1 MKDDPQNNIRVIP
14 PLLRKEVT
22 LHEPYSGDYI
32 HGYMVNAGFSE
43 NVMKWHRQHP
53 RIPLRFFWDKWEEE
67 PVKRVDNTLSF
78 YQLDDVEFLRQMAG
92 CKAYASTAGFES
104 VCEAM
109 YLGKPILMV
118 PAHIE
123 QDCNAYDAEK
133 RRCGISFPPI
143 FKFRNSCWNLRRIT
157 IPIVILCIG
166 YVELSI
172 LC

>member
-1 MKDDPQNNIRVIP
+1 M
-14 PLLRKEVT
+14 
-22 LHEPYSGDYI
+22 
-32 HGYMVNAGFSE
+32 
-43 NVMKWHRQHP
+43 
-53 RIPLRFFWDKWEEE
+53 
-67 PVKRVDNTLSF
+67 KRVDNTLSF

-133 RRCGISFPPI
+133 SGAGIISSDF
-143 FKFRNSCWNLRRIT
+143 NLQQLLNLRKIT
-157 IPIVILCIG
+157 TPIVILCIG
-166 YVELSI
+166 YVELNI

>member
-1 MKDDPQNNIRVIP
+1 MAQA
-14 PLLRKEVT
+14 T
-22 LHEPYSGDYI
+22 S
-32 HGYMVNAGFSE
+32 
-43 NVMKWHRQHP
+43 

-78 YQLDDVEFLRQMAG
+78 YQLDDCGILRQMAG

-104 VCEAM
+104 VCDGM

-133 RRCGISFPPI
+133 SGAGIISSDF
-143 FKFRNSCWNLRRIT
+143 NLQDMCWNLRKIT
-157 IPIVILCIG
+157 TQ
-166 YVELSI
+166 S
-172 LC
+172 